1 MFCASMCVGIF
12 PPIVLRESGVKIVC
26 NTAVM
31 PPGVCLADE
40 YVNAVESLHLG
51 TTGGKS
57 ES

>member
-1 MFCASMCVGIF
+1 MCVGIF